1 MCKWNKTRN
10 KSDEAVVRRFVTIA
24 RTEEDEFKGLVLE
37 CAVKFTIIMKEKKP
51 WLSRCP
57 M

>member
-24 RTEEDEFKGLVLE
+24 RTEEDEFKGSVLE
-37 CAVKFTIIMKEKKP
+37 CAVKFTIIVKKIP
-51 WLSRCP
+51 GCAAAEL
-57 M
+57 